1 MKHFITV
8 LLCTLSLSL
17 WSQEQLNGTIV
28 DQTNSPIFG
37 ASIFW
42 KNTTIG
48 TTSEANGTFK
58 IPLHE
63 NGVLIISYVGY
74 EERKLPIS
82 KTKSLKTI
90 ILKPDNILGEVLL
103 KTKKRNTTRSVS
115 GTANTITMS
124 SGELLKAACCNIAE
138 AFETNPAIDVN
149 FADAITGTKQI
160 KMLGL
165 TSPYI
170 LIAEENIPSVRG
182 ASQAYGL
189 SFTPGTWVES
199 IQVTK
204 GAGSVVNG
212 YESISGQINTELIK
226 PLNDIPFFVNLYGST
241 DARFEANVH
250 VNHKVSDKWSTSLF
264 LHGNLR
270 QNKNDMNHDNFL
282 DSPIGDQTNVM
293 NRWQYT
299 NLEKGVVSFLTLRYM
314 KDNKQMGEVDFDKKT
329 NKLKPTIW
337 GSEINT
343 EKVDLSAKVGYVFPD
358 MPFQNMGL
366 QVSYNYH
373 KQDSYFGLNPYNI
386 QHNSLYTNLIFGSI
400 ISNTMNNFSTGVSF
414 TMDNYNEYV
423 AFSLNQNFDRMDNS
437 VGGFFE
443 YTYNNTENLSFIAGL
458 RVDYHNRMGVFMTP
472 RFHLKYSPWSTG
484 TFRLSAG
491 RGKRLSNIFAEN
503 QSFFAS
509 NRQFIIHNAQGDI
522 YGLDP
527 EIAWNYG
534 LSFSQNFNVF
544 SKQGNITVDFYRTD
558 FENQI
563 IVDIDQN
570 SHEVNFYNLDGKSFA
585 NSLQIDLNY
594 NLAHNLNLRGAYK
607 YYDIQTDYQSGR
619 KERPLQSKHR
629 LFANLEYET
638 QTTEKGGSWKFD
650 ATYNWI
656 GKQRL
661 PNTSQNAVE
670 NQLKQYTNPFST
682 VNAQITKVFSDRF
695 EIYIGGENMTN
706 YTQDRIILGADQPF
720 GTDFDSSIVYAP
732 IFGQMYYAGLRY
744 KIK

>member
-63 NGVLIISYVGY
+63 NGILIISHVGY
-74 EERKLPIS
+74 EEKKLTAS
-82 KTKSLKTI
+82 DSKSLKKI
-90 ILKPDNILGEVLL
+90 ILQPDNVLGEVILT
-103 KTKKRNTTRSVS
+103 TKKRNTTRSVS

-282 DSPIGDQTNVM
+282 DSPIGDQINVM

-329 NKLKPTIW
+329 DKLKPTIW

-491 RGKRLSNIFAEN
+491 RGKRLANIFAEN

-534 LSFSQNFNVF
+534 LSFSQDFNVL

-594 NLAHNLNLRGAYK
+594 NLVHNLNLRGAYK

-670 NQLKQYTNPFST
+670 NQLKPYTNPFST

>member
-8 LLCTLSLSL
+8 VMCIASINL
-17 WSQEQLNGTIV
+17 WAQEQLNGTIV
-28 DQTNSPIFG
+28 DENNSPVFG

-42 KNTTIG
+42 EDTTIG

-58 IPLHE
+58 IPSHE
-63 NGVLIISYVGY
+63 NGTLVISYVGY
-74 EERKLPIS
+74 EEKKLTNPSLHTLKKI
-82 KTKSLKTI
+82 TLKS
-90 ILKPDNILGEVLL
+90 DNLLGEVLL
-103 KTKKRNTTRSVS
+103 TTKQRNSTRSIS
-115 GTANTITMS
+115 GTANTVTMNK
-124 SGELLKAACCNIAE
+124 GELLKAACCNIAE

-160 KMLGL
+160 RMLGL

-226 PLNDIPFFVNLYGST
+226 PLDDIPLFVNLYGST

-250 VNHKVSDKWSTSLF
+250 LNHKVSDKWSTSLF

-282 DSPIGDQTNVM
+282 DSPIGEQINVM

-299 NLEKGVVSFLTLRYM
+299 DLEKGVVSFLTLRYM
-314 KDNKQMGEVDFDKKT
+314 KDNKQMGEVDFDKKID
-329 NKLKPTIW
+329 KLKPTLW

-343 EKVDLSAKVGYVFPD
+343 EKVDLSAKAGYVFPD
-358 MPFQNMGL
+358 MPFQNIGL

-373 KQDSYFGLNPYNI
+373 KQDSYFGLNPYTI
-386 QHNSLYTNLIFGSI
+386 QHNSLYTNLIFSSI
-400 ISNTMNNFSTGVSF
+400 ISNTFNNFSTGASF
-414 TMDNYNEYV
+414 TLDNYDEFV
-423 AFSLNQNFDRMDNS
+423 AFSLDQNFDRMDNS

-458 RVDYHNRMGVFMTP
+458 RLDYHNRMGVFMTP

-484 TFRLSAG
+484 TLRLSAG
-491 RGKRLSNIFAEN
+491 RGKRLANIFAEN

-509 NRQFIIHNAQGDI
+509 NRQFIIHNVQGDI

-534 LSFSQNFNVF
+534 LSFSQDFRLFNR
-544 SKQGNITVDFYRTD
+544 QGSLTADFYRTD

-563 IVDIDQN
+563 VIDIDQN

-585 NSLQIDLNY
+585 NSFQLDLNY
-594 NLAHNLNLRGAYK
+594 NLAYNLNLRGAYK
-607 YYDIQTDYQSGR
+607 YYDIQIDYESGR

-661 PNTSQNAVE
+661 PSTHNNAIE
-670 NQLKQYTNPFST
+670 NQLRPYANPFST

-695 EIYIGGENMTN
+695 EVYIGGENMTN
-706 YTQDRIILGADQPF
+706 YKQDRIILGAEQPF

-732 IFGQMYYAGLRY
+732 IFGQMYYAGLRF

>member
-63 NGVLIISYVGY
+63 NGILIISYVGY
-74 EERKLPIS
+74 EEKKLTAANS
-82 KTKSLKTI
+82 KSLKKI
-90 ILKPDNILGEVLL
+90 ILQPDNVLGEVILT
-103 KTKKRNTTRSVS
+103 TKKRNTTRSVS

-282 DSPIGDQTNVM
+282 DSPIGDQINVM

-299 NLEKGVVSFLTLRYM
+299 NIKKGVVSFLALRYM

-437 VGGFFE
+437 IGGFFE

-534 LSFSQNFNVF
+534 LSFSQDFNVF

>member
-63 NGVLIISYVGY
+63 NGILIISYVGY
-74 EERKLPIS
+74 EEKKLTTS
-82 KTKSLKTI
+82 DSKSLKKI
-90 ILKPDNILGEVLL
+90 ILQPDNVLGEVILT
-103 KTKKRNTTRSVS
+103 TKKRNTTRSVS

-282 DSPIGDQTNVM
+282 DSPIGDQINVM

-314 KDNKQMGEVDFDKKT
+314 KDNKQMGEVDFDKQT

-400 ISNTMNNFSTGVSF
+400 ITNTMNNFSTGVSF

-534 LSFSQNFNVF
+534 LSFSQDFNVF
-544 SKQGNITVDFYRTD
+544 NKQGNITVDFYRTD

-619 KERPLQSKHR
+619 KEHPLQSKHR

-661 PNTSQNAVE
+661 PNTSQNTVE

-706 YTQDRIILGADQPF
+706 YTQERIILGADQPF

>member
-63 NGVLIISYVGY
+63 NGILIISYVGY
-74 EERKLPIS
+74 EEKKLTAS
-82 KTKSLKTI
+82 DSKSLKKI
-90 ILKPDNILGEVLL
+90 ILQPDNVLGEVILT
-103 KTKKRNTTRSVS
+103 TKKRNTTRSVS

-226 PLNDIPFFVNLYGST
+226 PLNDIPFFVNLYGYT
-241 DARFEANVH
+241 DARYEANVH
-250 VNHKVSDKWSTSLF
+250 DKHKVSDKWSTSLF

>member
-8 LLCTLSLSL
+8 VLCALSLSL
-17 WSQEQLNGTIV
+17 WSQEQLSGTIV
-28 DQTNSPIFG
+28 DENNSPILG

-42 KNTTIG
+42 EDTTIG

-63 NGVLIISYVGY
+63 NGILIISYVGY
-74 EERKLPIS
+74 EERKLPVS
-82 KTKSLKTI
+82 NSKSLKTI
-90 ILKPDNILGEVLL
+90 ILKPDNVLGEVLL
-103 KTKKRNTTRSVS
+103 TTKKRNTTRSVS

-226 PLNDIPFFVNLYGST
+226 PLNDIPLFVNLYGST

-250 VNHKVSDKWSTSLF
+250 LNQKVSDKWSTSLF

-282 DSPIGDQTNVM
+282 DSPIGEQINLM

-314 KDNKQMGEVDFDKKT
+314 KDNKQMGEVNFDKK
-329 NKLKPTIW
+329 NDKLKPTIW

-414 TMDNYNEYV
+414 TMDNYNEYA

-443 YTYNNTENLSFIAGL
+443 YTYNNTENLSFITGL

-491 RGKRLSNIFAEN
+491 RGKRLANIFAEN

-534 LSFSQNFNVF
+534 LSFSQDFNVF

-558 FENQI
+558 FENQVV
-563 IVDIDQN
+563 VDIDQN

-670 NQLKQYTNPFST
+670 NQLKPYTNPFST
-682 VNAQITKVFSDRF
+682 VNAQITKVFSEKF